1 MGETID
7 SLQIYINSKYASSNP
22 DYSGANNL
30 YLLPYIVAPEGHYI
44 HISVVNASIPYSFYN
59 INELNNVLYCVVHY
73 QFITDVMIAHD
84 ESYFINIPVGNYNA
98 NQMVNVLSK
107 MSNWTATSDSGS
119 YNNPNLVV
127 TYNAIVNRFTFR
139 NTLDLEFNFPYPN
152 TTCIEPLGLSEI
164 LINSSSF
171 GYEYTSKYSINLAV
185 IRAIN
190 IVTNYSSGN
199 LSILQQNNFNTL
211 CSIPVTTLPNTLV
224 YYENSNDFKT
234 NLYLGEINN
243 INIKLTDQDNNV
255 LFLNGLYYNLT
266 LQIDILRFN

>member
-1 MGETID
+1 MGDTID

-59 INELNNVLYCVVHY
+59 INSDNNVLYCTVHY
-73 QFITDVMIAHD
+73 QFISGVMAAHD
-84 ESYFINIPVGNYNA
+84 ESYFINISQGNYNA
-98 NQMVNVLSK
+98 NQMATVLSK
-107 MSNWTATSDSGS
+107 MSNWTPTSSLGS
-119 YNNPNLVV
+119 YDNPNLVV
-127 TYNAIVNRFTFR
+127 TYDAITNRFIFK
-139 NTLDLEFNFPYPN
+139 NTLNLEFEFPYPQ

-164 LINSSSF
+164 LINNSSF
-171 GYEYTSKYSINLAV
+171 GYQYISKYSINLAV
-185 IRAIN
+185 VRTIN
-190 IVTNYSSGN
+190 VVTNYSSGN
-199 LSILQQNNFNTL
+199 LSILEQNNYNTL
-211 CSIPVTTLPNTLV
+211 CSIPVTVLPNSLI

>member
-73 QFITDVMIAHD
+73 QFITDVMNAHD

-107 MSNWTATSDSGS
+107 MSNWTATSGSGS
-119 YNNPNLVV
+119 YDNPNLVV

-139 NTLDLEFNFPYPN
+139 NTLNLEFNFPYPN

-164 LINSSSF
+164 LINNSSF

-190 IVTNYSSGN
+190 VVTNYSSGN